1 MSWRDYELYITKH
14 FQKLFPD
21 ASISHN
27 VKRMG
32 VVSHTKRQIDI
43 LIEQAIAGITLTVV
57 VDCKFFSKKVTINH
71 VESFL
76 SFLRD
81 VKASKGILI
90 TNVGY
95 TEGASK
101 RAIYDTQDIEL
112 RIIDFRDLEQFQAFI
127 AVPYSGSH
135 CAIVSAPDGWIVDGS
150 QISRTF
156 RATFYPAGLSLNE
169 AFDTKRL
176 IYLVFSD
183 KDKNWPNLP
192 HLLEVHKNNLQY
204 KNPKIEY
211 LDGIY
216 RDDCVSLWR
225 VIDAVEMGDVIEHT
239 VFLDFPTV
247 IIFLTLLTPRS
258 KETEYTQKLR
268 WICEKLIKGNVIVN
282 EKGEPCNIGSEY
294 REIQIILDSEKR

>member
-1 MSWRDYELYITKH
+1 MNWKDYELYITKH

-32 VVSHTKRQIDI
+32 VVSRTERQIDI
-43 LIEQAIAGITLTVV
+43 LIEQIIAGISLTVV
-57 VDCKFFSKKVTINH
+57 VDCKLFSKKITINQ

-95 TEGASK
+95 TKGANK

-127 AVPYSGSH
+127 AIPYSGSH
-135 CAIVSAPDGWIVDGS
+135 CAIVSAPDGWIVDGE
-150 QISRTF
+150 QISHLF
-156 RATFYPAGLSLNE
+156 RATFYPVGLNLNE
-169 AFDTKRL
+169 AHYTKRF
-176 IYLVFSD
+176 IYLVFSH
-183 KDKNWPNLP
+183 KDKKWPSLS
-192 HLLEVHKNNLQY
+192 HLLEVHKNNLNSY
-204 KNPKIEY
+204 YTNPRIEY
-211 LDGIY
+211 LDGIC

-225 VIDAVEMGDVIEHT
+225 VVDAVEMGDTIEHT

-247 IIFLTLLTPRS
+247 VIFLTLLTPRS

-282 EKGEPCNIGSEY
+282 EKGEPCNI
-294 REIQIILDSEKR
+294 